1 MSESSDL
8 REFIRE
14 QSLIANRRADLFAEK
29 FAAEM
34 RRHREEMRRDREE
47 MRKHFEKQDRKIDE
61 IVAEGKAGRAALFAI
76 LDRLNG
82 GTASA
87 G

>member
-1 MSESSDL
+1 MGESSDL

-14 QSLIANRRADLFAEK
+14 QSLIANRRMEAFAE
-29 FAAEM
+29 EM
-34 RRHREEMRRDREE
+34 RRSREEMRRDREE
-47 MRKHFEKQDRKIDE
+47 MRLHFEKQDRKIDE